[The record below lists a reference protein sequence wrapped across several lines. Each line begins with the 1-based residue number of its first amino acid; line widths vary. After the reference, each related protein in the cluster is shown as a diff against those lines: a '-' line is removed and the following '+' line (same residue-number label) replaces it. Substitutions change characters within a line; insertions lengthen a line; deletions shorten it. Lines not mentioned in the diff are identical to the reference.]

1 MAKIFCLLAVDRRG
15 VQHSA
20 GSICRVELRQT
31 EATDR
36 MAVDGPLH
44 HFIVA
49 LFTEMYRLPLTIYFL
64 T

>member
-1 MAKIFCLLAVDRRG
+1 MAVLEAETSRDSIVLPCLSPEWKI
-15 VQHSA
+15 
-20 GSICRVELRQT
+20 RQT

-44 HFIVA
+44 RFIVA